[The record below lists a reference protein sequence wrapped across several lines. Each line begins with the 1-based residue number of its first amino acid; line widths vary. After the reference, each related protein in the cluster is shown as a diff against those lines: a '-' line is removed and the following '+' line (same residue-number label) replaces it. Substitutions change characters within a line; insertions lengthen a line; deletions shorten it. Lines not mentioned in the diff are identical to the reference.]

1 MTAKGIFPIDE
12 WKPAPDRLELQ
23 PHEVHIWR
31 SRLNVAGPMATSL
44 AGCLSADE
52 LDRASRFRSAKDSDR
67 FIARRVIQR
76 IILGR
81 YLKLEPA
88 QLRFRHNEQGKPE
101 LDPAMASEPLCF
113 NTSHS
118 NGLAVF
124 AISRNRT
131 VGIDVE
137 QVDPTTGWLEIAEHS
152 FATRE
157 VDVLRKLPV
166 SDRVAAFFS
175 MWTCKEAT
183 MKAEGKGLSIPP
195 DQVEVSLADDGSI
208 ALLSIDGNHDAAA
221 AWSLRRFVPADG
233 WLGAVC
239 ARGDGWQL
247 QCWNWDSNSN
257 AAGGAD

>member
-1 MTAKGIFPIDE
+1 MIVKGFGPIDE
-12 WKPAPDRLELQ
+12 WKPAPNRLELQ
-23 PHEVHIWR
+23 PDEVHVWR
-31 SRLNVAGPMATSL
+31 SRLYGAAPMAAGL
-44 AGCLSADE
+44 AGCLSDDE
-52 LDRASRFRSAKDSDR
+52 LHRASRFRSTKDRNR
-67 FIARRVIQR
+67 FVARRVIQR

-175 MWTCKEAT
+175 MWTCKEAYI
-183 MKAEGKGLSIPP
+183 KAEGKGLSIPLN
-195 DQVEVSLADDGSI
+195 QVEVSLSGDGSVR
-208 ALLSIDGNHDAAA
+208 LLNVGGNRDAAA
-221 AWSLRRFVPADG
+221 AWSLRRFVPAEG

-239 ARGDGWQL
+239 GPGDDWQL
-247 QCWNWDSNSN
+247 RYWNWDSSSK
-257 AAGGAD
+257 AAGGSD